1 MHNFYHGLLYEEKM
15 DRKTNSSRSL
25 AVDITR
31 ASSTQTYY
39 TIRFLVDRE
48 LVPDAYR
55 AYAYY
60 RWVDDI
66 LDAGSG
72 SQADKVAFLERQ
84 QSLLEACYRLQAP
97 GDLDEHEQL
106 LADLIANDGENNS
119 GLQSYLRNMM
129 AVMAFDVARR
139 GRLISQAELSEYSRL
154 LATAVT
160 EALHYFIGHNCS
172 LPRNERRYLAVQ
184 GAHVVHMLR
193 DALED
198 TEAGYF
204 NIPAEYLQAQSFSVQ
219 DTDQRAYREWVH
231 ARVKLARSYFSAGS
245 DYLAQVKNLRCRLA
259 GFAYMARFEWM
270 LRTIERDGYRLRTA
284 YPERKSLPAGLWMAW
299 RTLTSVF
306 GLHRFKIQPQALA
319 IQSAHYEER

>member
-1 MHNFYHGLLYEEKM
+1 MHNFCYGFLYEEKM
-15 DRKTNSSRSL
+15 DRKINPSYSL
-25 AVDITR
+25 AAVITR
-31 ASSTQTYY
+31 TASAQTHY

-55 AYAYY
+55 AYAYF

-66 LDAGSG
+66 LDAGTG
-72 SQADKVAFLERQ
+72 SQADKIAFLERQ
-84 QSLLEACYRLQAP
+84 QSLLEACYRLQSP
-97 GDLDEHEQL
+97 GDLSEQERL
-106 LADLIANDGENNS
+106 LADLIANDREDNS

-129 AVMAFDVARR
+129 AVMVFDVERR

-160 EALHYFIGHNCS
+160 EALHYFIGHNC
-172 LPRNERRYLAVQ
+172 PPPCNEKRYLAVQ

-198 TEAGYF
+198 TGAGYF
-204 NIPAEYLQAQSFSVQ
+204 NIPAEYLQAQGISVQ
-219 DTDQRAYREWVH
+219 NTDQRAYWDWVR
-231 ARVKLARSYFSAGS
+231 ARVKLARSYFNAGR

-270 LRTIERDGYRLRTA
+270 LRAIERDGYRLRAA
-284 YPERKSLPAGLWMAW
+284 YPERKSPLAGLWMAW
-299 RTLTSVF
+299 RTLSSIS
-306 GLHRFKIQPQALA
+306 GLHRLTIQPGALLV
-319 IQSAHYEER
+319 QSAQYEER

>member
-1 MHNFYHGLLYEEKM
+1 M

-25 AVDITR
+25 AADITR
-31 ASSTQTYY
+31 TASTQTYY

-55 AYAYY
+55 AYAYF

-66 LDAGSG
+66 LDAGTG
-72 SQADKVAFLERQ
+72 SQADKIAFLERQ

-97 GDLDEHEQL
+97 GDLSEQERL
-106 LADLIANDGENNS
+106 LADLIVNDGENNS

-129 AVMAFDVARR
+129 AVMAFDVERR

-160 EALHYFIGHNCS
+160 EALHYFIGHNC
-172 LPRNERRYLAVQ
+172 PPPCNERRYLAVQ

-193 DALED
+193 DALDD
-198 TEAGYF
+198 TSTGYV
-204 NIPAEYLQAQSFSVQ
+204 NIPAEYLQAQSISAQ
-219 DTDQRAYREWVH
+219 DTDQRAYREWVR
-231 ARVKLARSYFSAGS
+231 ARVKLARSYFSAGR
-245 DYLAQVKNLRCRLA
+245 DYLTQVKNLRCRLA
-259 GFAYMARFEWM
+259 GFAYMARFEWV
-270 LRTIERDGYRLRTA
+270 LRAIEQDEYRLRAA

-299 RTLTSVF
+299 RTLTSIF
-306 GLHRFKIQPQALA
+306 GLRCFKVQPHTLVV
-319 IQSAHYEER
+319 QSAYYEEQ